1 MKYTKV
7 FKKLFLDFKKS
18 IWNFKFYTTIF
29 IWIVTVIIW
38 SSEPFFTSKAIF
50 YVENFI
56 KTWEINEKTIIIFF
70 CIWIIFIILNSIV
83 RYVFR
88 YFFVEKNAINYY
100 INQSK
105 KYKQK
110 IIYMSESAYLNK
122 KSWSLYKIL
131 DRWLEWIFVTL
142 LIISY
147 DIFTSIISIIYVTNI
162 LFITNYKMAFAT
174 LSVVPFL
181 ILLWYYFN
189 AKTGK
194 LQEEVNKKWS
204 SFYGKVWDYLTNLT
218 LVKTLTFEKNIS
230 RELDDIQTESLNLQ
244 IPLSRRWAV
253 ANVYVSFMINM
264 ARFIVLWTWIYLVKN
279 WEITFATLFLFFAY
293 INYLYFP
300 IWFIFDHLR
309 NLQKNLEWIKN
320 MYEEFDNIEQDEEL
334 NDSKEVPSVRW
345 KIEFKNVS
353 FGYNTDEEVL
363 KNISFEVNTW
373 EKIALVWT
381 TWSWKSTITKLLL
394 RLFEIDKWKIYIDDI
409 NIKDM
414 TKLSLRK
421 HIWIVM
427 QDNTLFNTS
436 ILKNLR
442 YAKPNA
448 TEEEINKALKKAK
461 ADFVFKTSKWLN
473 SVIWERW
480 LKLSWWEKQR
490 ISIARI
496 FLKNP
501 EILILDEATSALDNK
516 TEKQIQE
523 SLDELIKWKTSIIIA
538 HRLSTIKKVDK
549 IFVIDNWKIIE
560 SGKYEELMNTKWKFY
575 ELANPDKLI
584 MS

>member
-1 MKYTKV
+1 MSYIQVLKQLLK
-7 FKKLFLDFKKS
+7 DFKKE
-18 IWNFKFYTTIF
+18 IWNFKFYLTII
-29 IWIVTVIIW
+29 IWIVTVLIW
-38 SSEPFFTSKAIF
+38 SSEPFFTSKAIS
-50 YVENFI
+50 YIETYINT
-56 KTWEINEKTIIIFF
+56 KTINEHSIMIFF
-70 CIWIIFIILNSIV
+70 VLWILFIITNSIT
-83 RYVFR
+83 RYIFR
-88 YFFVEKNAINYY
+88 YSFIAKNTLNYY

-110 IIYMSESAYLNK
+110 IIYMSEWAYLSK
-122 KSWSLYKIL
+122 KSWGLYKIL

-142 LIISY
+142 FIFFS
-147 DIFTSIISIIYVTNI
+147 DIFPSIISIIYVTII
-162 LFITNYKMAFAT
+162 LFLTNYKMAFAT
-174 LSVVPFL
+174 LIVIPFL
-181 ILLWYYFN
+181 IALWYYFN
-189 AKTGK
+189 NKTFQ
-194 LQEEVNKKWS
+194 LQEDVNKKWT
-204 SFYGKVWDYLTNLT
+204 SFFGKVWDYLTNLT

-230 RELDDIQTESLNLQ
+230 KELDDIQTESLNLQ
-244 IPLSRRWAV
+244 LPLSKRWSIADI
-253 ANVYVSFMINM
+253 YLSFMVNL
-264 ARFIVLWTWIYLVKN
+264 ARFIVLWTWLYLVKN

-309 NLQKNLEWIKN
+309 NLQKNLEWVKN

-334 NDSKEVPSVRW
+334 KDSKEVSKITW

-353 FGYNTDEEVL
+353 FWYNTSEEVL
-363 KNISFEVNTW
+363 KNISFEVNPW
-373 EKIALVWT
+373 EKIALVWA

-394 RLFEIDKWKIYIDDI
+394 RLFEIDKWKILIDDI
-409 NIKDM
+409 DTKDI
-414 TKLSLRK
+414 TKHSLRK

-442 YAKPNA
+442 YAKPDA
-448 TEEEINKALKKAK
+448 TEEEIAKALKKAK
-461 ADFVFKTSKWLN
+461 ADFVFKTSEWLN
-473 SVIWERW
+473 SIIWERW

-523 SLDELIKWKTSIIIA
+523 SIDELIKWKTSIIIA

-560 SGKYEELMNTKWKFY
+560 SGNYEELMNSKWTFY